1 MHITNHMKQNA
12 WMAQKIIGMVHD
24 DASDNGEYSPNMDDI
39 PRLGGL
45 DALCQLVKTHKVKRV
60 YFTTPITTAN
70 SQTQTLQMELID
82 RDVDVFWVPDIFGLQ
97 ITPPSMHEI
106 SGIPLYFL
114 STHPFAQSSRIGKW
128 WMDKLLSMIAL
139 IILAPFMIFI
149 AAAIKLTSPG
159 PVLFHQERHG
169 LNEHIFNMLKF
180 RSMKVHSEA
189 TGKIT
194 QASHD
199 DPRVTT
205 VGRWLRASS
214 MDELPQLINVLSGDM
229 SLVGPRPHAKEH
241 NEFYAD
247 KIGGYMSRHKV
258 LPGLT
263 GLAQVSGYRGETET
277 MDKMAHRVEYDLVY
291 INNWSLG
298 LDVKIMFK
306 TIHTLFS
313 DYAY

>member
-1 MHITNHMKQNA
+1 MILCRLLGKSE
-12 WMAQKIIGMVHD
+12 ILRV
-24 DASDNGEYSPNMDDI
+24 
-39 PRLGGL
+39 PRLPVSFAPNALPCSFRLSQFSILAAAAVYLQDRGPIFYRQERVGL
-45 DALCQLVKTHKVKRV
+45 YGR
-60 YFTTPITTAN
+60 
-70 SQTQTLQMELID
+70 S
-82 RDVDVFWVPDIFGLQ
+82 FGL
-97 ITPPSMHEI
+97 
-106 SGIPLYFL
+106 
-114 STHPFAQSSRIGKW
+114 
-128 WMDKLLSMIAL
+128 
-139 IILAPFMIFI
+139 
-149 AAAIKLTSPG
+149 
-159 PVLFHQERHG
+159 
-169 LNEHIFNMLKF
+169 LKF